1 MSCTLRASV
10 VTGLEFL
17 AADEVKERLSVPE
30 VLEGRGFITW
40 SQDIETVTQA
50 LNLKIIDHLQ
60 VTMSKFMVEFADE
73 NTAALDQLEDLVPQ
87 VDWQTGLNVWSHFT
101 DFPHTV
107 SSLPVDSKP
116 ELDRGDRDLQTS
128 TVPLPKYRA
137 TCHRAGQHHK
147 FSSPEAGHRL
157 GGIIQTR
164 FGWNVNLK
172 DFDLEVVIRIT
183 DNEVTFGIALT
194 KVSLYHRN
202 VSEFSRTT
210 LKANICAGLL
220 RLADIQP
227 NEIVVDPMCGSGNV
241 IVEGALTHPHSFC
254 LAGDIQ
260 EYCVGSSIANILAVN
275 SKRQEQGL
283 PQLNA
288 GVIQWD
294 ATNLPLVTDSVDVIV
309 TDLPYGKRMGNK
321 VDNRKLYPMFLT
333 EAARVTRPQSSRAVI
348 LTADRKC
355 MNTVLPQVRKW
366 WSMPRTTII
375 NHGGIRSCIYLLRRT
390 ALVW

>member
-116 ELDRGDRDLQTS
+116 ELGYVSQGWS
-128 TVPLPKYRA
+128 A
-137 TCHRAGQHHK
+137 TQVL
-147 FSSPEAGHRL
+147 FPEAGHRL